1 MNVACLVALA
11 GVALSGT
18 ALADAAP
25 VDAIPPLTMELRIPL
40 SALHFLEFAIW
51 GSWWVVLG
59 QYLEGLHFSR
69 KAIGNIYATMS
80 LGSIIAPMFVGAIA
94 DRYFAGEHVMAALQL
109 TGAALLFWLARIT
122 RQRLFYWVT
131 LVYALTFAPTIM
143 LVNPLTFAHLP
154 KGSGDFPLI
163 RLWGTLGWISANLA
177 LKLILKPGRP
187 VSNRPILLAA
197 GLSLVLG
204 VFSFWLP
211 HTPPSPEA
219 ETLPFKEAIAL
230 FQDVSFAVF
239 FGVSFLIAVAA
250 AFYFGFVAIYLE
262 KKVGIRSD
270 NVGPLTTIGQW
281 VELGAMFIV
290 GSALSYFGMKWVL
303 AIGMAAWGLRFAF
316 FSLGKPLALVVLG
329 VALHGICFDF
339 FFAAGFMFVDETAP
353 RTIAASGQALFAVLT
368 YGLGMYLGTEASGWL
383 NQRLTR
389 EVVDPVTGISERITD
404 WRTFWL
410 IPAVSIL
417 ISVAL
422 FVILFHGH
430 AVAAVPPIE

>member
-1 MNVACLVALA
+1 MNVACLMALA
-11 GVALSGT
+11 GA
-18 ALADAAP
+18 ALAETAPDA
-25 VDAIPPLTMELRIPL
+25 VVPPLTMELRIPL

-51 GSWWVVLG
+51 GAWWVVLG

-109 TGAALLFWLARIT
+109 TGAVLLFCMART
-122 RQRLFYWVT
+122 TGQRSFYWVT
-131 LVYALTFAPTIM
+131 LLYALTFAPTLS
-143 LVNPLTFAHLP
+143 LVNALVFPHIPAVDH
-154 KGSGDFPLI
+154 DRVFPLI
-163 RLWGTLGWISANLA
+163 RLWGTVGWITSNLG

-187 VSNRPILLAA
+187 VSNRPLQLAA

-211 HTPPSPEA
+211 HTPPHAEASPFDA
-219 ETLPFKEAIAL
+219 FAL
-230 FQDVSFAVF
+230 LNDPSFAVF
-239 FGVSFLIAVAA
+239 FGVSFLIAMAA

-281 VELGAMFIV
+281 VELGVMFTV
-290 GSALSYFGMKWVL
+290 GWSLENFGMKWVL
-303 AIGMAAWGLRFAF
+303 AIGMAAWGIRFGF
-316 FSLGKPLALVVLG
+316 FALGKPIALVVLG
-329 VALHGICFDF
+329 VALHGLCFDYF
-339 FFAAGFMFVDETAP
+339 FTAGFIHVAKTAP
-353 RTIAASGQALFAVLT
+353 EAISASAQGLFGVVT

-389 EVVDPVTGISERITD
+389 EVVDPATGTVERITD

-417 ISVAL
+417 VSVAL
-422 FVILFHGH
+422 FVIFFHGH
-430 AVAAVPPIE
+430 VVAAVPPIGK